1 MQRSF
6 PYGAL
11 PLIGGLAVI
20 TLASVILFVLFSGQ
34 IRQSSS
40 DRQPTYETSNPLI
53 TKVENGETLT
63 KPKITDNDP
72 IFGNPSAKVSIIVFS
87 DFSCPY
93 CKVLAGQLKSL
104 VETNDNVR
112 LVWKDFPITA
122 IHPDSGNA
130 HIAAQCAAEQGKF
143 WEYHDSLFA
152 TQKDYTRSGLQERA
166 QQIGL
171 NVLDFSHCLDS
182 TEPIQKIAS
191 DISEGQSLNIDGT
204 PYIFV
209 NDQRVSGLVSNTE
222 LEQIIKL
229 HSQLSE

>member
-1 MQRSF
+1 MPKSF

-20 TLASVILFVLFSGQ
+20 SLASVILFVLFSGQ
-34 IRQSSS
+34 MMQSNT
-40 DRQPTYETSNPLI
+40 DRQPTYENNNPLI
-53 TKVENGETLT
+53 TKVENGIEITQPT
-63 KPKITDNDP
+63 ITDTDP
-72 IFGNPSAKVSIIVFS
+72 ILGNPSAPVSVVVFS
-87 DFSCPY
+87 DFACPY
-93 CKVLAGQLKSL
+93 CKVLSQQLKSL
-104 VETNDNVR
+104 VAANDNVR
-112 LVWKDFPITA
+112 LVWKDFPITT

-152 TQKDYTRSGLQERA
+152 TQSDYNRAGLQARA
-166 QQIGL
+166 QQLSL
-171 NVLDFSHCLDS
+171 NGLDFSRCLDS
-182 TEPIQKIAS
+182 TEPIENISA
-191 DISEGQSLNIDGT
+191 DITEGQALNIDGT

-222 LEQIIKL
+222 LDQLIKL